1 MSTNLSHK
9 VHDRF
14 PFLKR
19 QNTMSVASW
28 QKSRKVGNEI
38 FKSFLKVPNPK
49 LQFLLSVIDTLR
61 LPREDAIYLQ
71 AINEIVRQAE
81 ISTAYGEEAKVFT
94 SEQLR
99 EHRRT

>member
-19 QNTMSVASW
+19 QNTMSVTSW

-38 FKSFLKVPNPK
+38 FESLLKVPNPK

-81 ISTAYGEEAKVFT
+81 ISTADEEAKVFT
-94 SEQLR
+94 TEQLR